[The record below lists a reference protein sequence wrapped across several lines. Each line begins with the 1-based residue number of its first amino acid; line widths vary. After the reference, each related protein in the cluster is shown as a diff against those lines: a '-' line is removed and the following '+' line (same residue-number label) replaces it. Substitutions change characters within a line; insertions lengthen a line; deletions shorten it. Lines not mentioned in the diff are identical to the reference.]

1 MNKIKKIKKDSK
13 YKVKSNNSKNLS
25 VFIGTSGV
33 IIEALERGK
42 KVIQICD
49 NPLFDIYSSKIWPN
63 IEAFRINRNS

>member
-25 VFIGTSGV
+25 VFIGTSGA

-42 KVIQICD
+42 K
-49 NPLFDIYSSKIWPN
+49 
-63 IEAFRINRNS
+63 